1 MTTYNPQHFRNLP
14 LLRIIRAELLVRF
27 FDPHRDFLNSR
38 GAGLPDVTNPGAL
51 DYERLHGALLGP
63 ADHAPNELAESLY
76 LIDEVASDDGIE
88 ALREEVRTKLPAF
101 VIDPQW
107 QDAEF
112 AIAVWLRYPRVLED
126 AHARIHAFKQKRFFT
141 WGSAADFIPDLP
153 GDLEAV
159 VARISARLEVMFQQ
173 ADNDRHG
180 AGQPARRFRVFHYIS
195 EENPGTVRFLIRHAG
210 KLQNAP
216 SVNAAGDSYLAL
228 FRPEIYDV
236 VLFLHDTRELKIH
249 AGSKMEQRL
258 YAQVFGEK
266 LCGDSET
273 FVESGNYTL
282 DPLREGPTALSTLD
296 VAGIGRV
303 RLVEIALNHGGENHE
318 YEIRRATNIFATD
331 FFRNGGFPDGVPID
345 KAIFRFTLAHSDRVR
360 KVTITPPRTAV
371 YTRDTDGLI
380 IERWLQARGFS
391 RPVAAEDAA
400 DVDTI
405 AQDA

>member
-1 MTTYNPQHFRNLP
+1 MPTYNPQHFRNLP

-27 FDPHRDFLNSR
+27 FAPHRAFLNTR
-38 GAGLPDVTNPGAL
+38 GAALPDVDHPEAL

-76 LIDEVASDDGIE
+76 LIDELANEEGIE
-88 ALREEVRTKLPAF
+88 ALGEEVRTKLPAF
-101 VIDPQW
+101 TVDPQW

-112 AIAVWLRYPRVLED
+112 AIAVWLENPRVVED
-126 AHARIHAFKQKRFFT
+126 AHARIYAFKQKRFFT

-153 GDLEAV
+153 DDLAAV
-159 VARISARLEVMFQQ
+159 VARISSRLEAMFQQ

-180 AGQPARRFRVFHYIS
+180 LGQPARRFRVFHYIS
-195 EENPGTVRFLIRHAG
+195 QESPGTVRFLIRHAG

-216 SVNAAGDSYLAL
+216 SVNDAGDSYLAL

-266 LCGDSET
+266 LCGDADTFTET
-273 FVESGNYTL
+273 GNYTL
-282 DPLREGPTALSTLD
+282 DPLREGPTSMSTLD
-296 VAGIGRV
+296 VAGISRV
-303 RLVEIALNHGGENHE
+303 RLVEVALNHGGEHNE

-331 FFRNGGFPDGVPID
+331 FFLDGGFPDGVPID
-345 KAIFRFTLAHSDRVR
+345 RAVFRFTIAHTDKVR
-360 KVTITPPRTAV
+360 KVTIKPPRTAV

-380 IERWLQARGFS
+380 IEGWLQARGFS

-400 DVDTI
+400 DVDT
-405 AQDA
+405 ATQEA